1 MKVIDLFANF
11 DPYTPVIIRNNI
23 TGEKLCE
30 LNKFI
35 ELYNSDNSYYE
46 KKSVSLCSINKDGI
60 LDIKIDARSEL
71 EKFMYEKFATI
82 TDYCY
87 TNKIDFGKV
96 NVIFKFADEN
106 CIIDEELGRI
116 EKGNWA
122 CVHPVLLSEGCG
134 AVMNSENGILTT
146 INEEFGENGFEVVR
160 CYFDSTTYLPNNFDF
175 HTCEYLKFDNATFV
189 IIIVLH
195 DKEKG
200 EKNNETD

>member
-11 DPYTPVIIRNNI
+11 DSCTPVIIRNNI

-30 LNKFI
+30 LDKFI
-35 ELYNSDNSYYE
+35 ELYNSDNSHYE

-71 EKFMYEKFATI
+71 EKFMYEKFSVI

-87 TNKIDFGKV
+87 ANKIDFGNV

-106 CIIDEELGRI
+106 CIIDEDLGRI
-116 EKGNWA
+116 EKGEWV
-122 CVHPVLLSEGCG
+122 CVHPVPLSKGCG
-134 AVMNSENGILTT
+134 AVMKSEDGILTT
-146 INEEFGENGFEVVR
+146 IIEEFGEDGFEVVR
-160 CYFDSTTYLPNNFDF
+160 CYFDSTTYLFNNFSF
-175 HTCEYLKFDNATFV
+175 HTFENLKFDNATFV

-195 DKEKG
+195 NKKKE